1 MEIKEITIESFKK
14 KIYNRYIKIFPRIER
29 REWTKIEISYQ
40 NGKEKFYEIL
50 LNNEIIGF
58 FMLEKLDKKH
68 PYYLEYFAIY
78 DEFQNL
84 GYGSKA
90 LKLLIDKIIKDED
103 LIAEMEKENKN
114 NLNTIRRSKFYEKL
128 GFKKIDSE
136 YLLYKAFYT
145 PIVYTKSNE
154 IIKEEYDK
162 IFFDYYNYNCGE
174 NAIKANCKIIK

>member
-40 NGKEKFYEIL
+40 NGKEKFYEVL
-50 LNNEIIGF
+50 LNTEIIGF
-58 FMLEKLDKKH
+58 FVLEKLDKKH

-174 NAIKANCKIIK
+174 NAIKANCRIIK